1 MERLVGSV
9 EEIKFRNDENGWTA
23 LVLDSDG
30 DPVTVCGTLPPVT
43 PGDCLELDG
52 EFIIH
57 PRFGAQFKATR
68 ASVAQPHTV
77 YGIIRFLGSGLI
89 EGVGEKTAA
98 RIVDKFGDKAI
109 EIIEREPDKLAQ
121 VKGISVA
128 KARKISEQFDALR
141 NQREAIMFL
150 TGYGI
155 SVNLALKLYNV
166 YGAATVA
173 TVKTNPYI
181 LIEDVGGVGFLTADK
196 IAQSMGIAALSEFRM
211 RAGLLHAL
219 KTSCE
224 KEGNTYLTRERLI
237 DDAKKLLCEYD
248 DDLLDKALDALL
260 VARKVVIPF
269 ESAVMTEGIY
279 RTEKA
284 VAVKMVRRVD
294 GAGAVLPDVG
304 AIIDRFENSN
314 AITLH
319 EAQRDAVIKAVA
331 SGASVITGGP
341 GTGKT
346 TIINCIQIGRAH
358 V

>member
-68 ASVAQPHTV
+68 ASVAQPHT
-77 YGIIRFLGSGLI
+77 
-89 EGVGEKTAA
+89 
-98 RIVDKFGDKAI
+98 VDKFGDKAI

-219 KTSCE
+219 KTSCD
-224 KEGNTYLTRERLI
+224 KEGNTYLTRERLF
-237 DDAKKLLCEYD
+237 DDAKKLL
-248 DDLLDKALDALL
+248 
-260 VARKVVIPF
+260 
-269 ESAVMTEGIY
+269 
-279 RTEKA
+279 
-284 VAVKMVRRVD
+284 
-294 GAGAVLPDVG
+294 
-304 AIIDRFENSN
+304 
-314 AITLH
+314 
-319 EAQRDAVIKAVA
+319 
-331 SGASVITGGP
+331 
-341 GTGKT
+341 
-346 TIINCIQIGRAH
+346 
-358 V
+358 